1 MCSVIALPSFLF
13 AIILN
18 ASTFMSFVSFRT
30 DVVGNSND
38 DDDEMFSW
46 YGSPT
51 KRV

>member
-18 ASTFMSFVSFRT
+18 ASTFLSFVSFRK
-30 DVVGNSND
+30 DVVGDSN
-38 DDDEMFSW
+38 DDDEMFLW